1 MEPEQNES
9 FMKRLQ
15 AKIAASRFFTFSLL
29 LHVVLVVLGGSA
41 VLFQRMQPPPDF
53 AAEGTGGLVSDN
65 PVQAPPEP
73 QQDMSQQTFTP
84 TAPQVN
90 APQLTAL
97 TTTNTSTSSFQV
109 AAAVPTI
116 KPVATDNMSKAI
128 SNVTQN
134 LSKGI
139 ASGLPTTMAGRA
151 GGTARMTAMQKM
163 GGKEKSEQAVLRGL
177 RWLVKNQKEDGSWS
191 NEQAPAMTGF
201 AVLCFLGH
209 GETPASPEFGP
220 AVKKGIDW
228 LLQKG
233 TESQGRMSMTNDGWG
248 GPPGVYAHAVAAYAL
263 GEYYTMT
270 KDDRVVEVLKQ
281 AVKYIVDGQAPNGG
295 WQYSYDKG
303 PKSDTSVTGWQI
315 QALKAA
321 HLTGL
326 NIEGVDAALDKSMVY
341 LKSAQ
346 RPDGGFGYRNNEEGN
361 GYSLTGVGVLCTY
374 FWKGNK
380 DELVRDGI
388 KNIMEK
394 SEKEWPVTYKGD
406 RADLYAWYY
415 HTQACL
421 MFGGSAW
428 SKWNRWFQDELVD
441 NQSPDGS
448 WPPVAGK
455 SPGGGFQSKAD
466 GAGPYYR
473 TALSILML
481 EVYYRY
487 MPTTK

>member
-1 MEPEQNES
+1 MEPEPNAT
-9 FMKRLQ
+9 FMQKLQ

-29 LHVVLVVLGGSA
+29 LHVVLVVLFGSA
-41 VLFQRMQPPPDF
+41 VLFHQMQPPPDF
-53 AAEGTGGLVSDN
+53 TSEGTGGLVSDN

-84 TAPQVN
+84 TAPTVSS
-90 APQLTAL
+90 PQLTAL
-97 TTTNTSTSSFQV
+97 TTTNTSTSTFQV
-109 AAAVPTI
+109 AAAVPQI
-116 KPVATDNMSKAI
+116 KPMATDTMSKAI
-128 SNVTQN
+128 SNVASS

-139 ASGLPTTMAGRA
+139 ASGLPSAMSGRA
-151 GGTARMTAMQKM
+151 GGSARSAAMQKM
-163 GGKEKSEQAVLRGL
+163 GGKEKSEKAVMAGL
-177 RWLVKNQKEDGSWS
+177 RWLAKNQKDDGSWS
-191 NEQAPAMTGF
+191 NEHGPAMTGF
-201 AVLCFLGH
+201 AILCFLGH

-220 AVKKGIDW
+220 VVKKAIDW
-228 LLQKG
+228 MITKG
-233 TESQGRMSMTNDGWG
+233 TEFEGRLCMTASFGQ
-248 GPPGVYAHAVAAYAL
+248 PGVYAHAIGAYAL

-281 AVKYIVDGQAPNGG
+281 ATKYIVDGQAPNGG
-295 WQYSYDKG
+295 WQYNYGKG
-303 PKSDTSVTGWQI
+303 PKSDTSVTGWQV

-326 NIEGVDAALDKSMVY
+326 NMEGVDAALDKAMVY

-346 RPDGGFGYRNNEEGN
+346 RPDGGFGYSNNEGGN

-394 SEKEWPVTYKGD
+394 SEKDFPVEYKGD
-406 RADLYAWYY
+406 KADLYAWYY

-441 NQSPDGS
+441 NQSDDGS

-455 SPGGGFQSKAD
+455 SPGGELQRKPD

-473 TALSILML
+473 TCLSILML